1 MAQLFEEG
9 RIGKLRLKNRL
20 VRSATWEGLADQE
33 GSVTQRLIDMMVELA
48 RNEVGLIISGYAFVT
63 KGGQS
68 TPWQLAAW
76 HDRFL
81 PGLRDMA
88 EAVHAAGGKIALQLV
103 HAGRFSSQE
112 LTGERPR
119 VPSADGPLNQAL
131 TGSELE
137 TLITAFADAAARGKA
152 AGFDAV
158 QLHAAHGFLLSEFLS
173 PAFNRREDCYGGSL
187 ENRARLL
194 LEVVRGVRLRVGE
207 DYPVL
212 VKMNSDDFLED
223 GMTAD
228 EALRVAEMLERASVD
243 AIEFSGGTP
252 LSNDLIPARPGEL
265 TSKEHEVYYHGAAQ
279 EYQKMVRI
287 PLILVGGIRS
297 FEVAEELVRREEAQF
312 VALSRPL
319 IGEPDLVRRW
329 HQGDHGMSVCISCNG
344 CCGPA
349 LEGLGLRCVVLDPE
363 QERA

>member
-1 MAQLFEEG
+1 MAELFEEAC
-9 RIGKLRLKNRL
+9 IGKLTLKNRF
-20 VRSATWEGLADQE
+20 VRSATWEGLATED
-33 GSVTQRLIDMMVELA
+33 GSVTHRLTDMMVELA
-48 RNEVGLIISGYAFVT
+48 TNEVGLIISGYAFVT

-68 TPWQLAAW
+68 TPWQMAAW

-81 PGLRDMA
+81 PGLTAMVD
-88 EAVHAAGGKIALQLV
+88 AVHAAGGRIALQLV

-131 TGSELE
+131 ISGEIEGVIS
-137 TLITAFADAAARGKA
+137 AFADAAARGKA

-173 PAFNRREDCYGGSL
+173 PAFNRREDGYGGSL

-194 LEVVRGVRLRVGE
+194 LEVVRAVRLKVGP
-207 DYPVL
+207 DYPIL

-223 GMTAD
+223 GMTGE
-228 EALRVAEMLERASVD
+228 EALLVAAMLERASVD

-252 LSNDLIPARPGEL
+252 LSNDLIPARLGEL
-265 TSKEHEVYYHGAAQ
+265 TTPEHEAYYRGAAQ
-279 EYQKMVRI
+279 DYQDRVGI

-297 FEVAEELVRREEAQF
+297 FEVAEELVQRGETQF

-319 IGEPDLVRRW
+319 IGEPDLIKRW
-329 HQGDHGMSVCISCNG
+329 HDGDRAKSVCLSCNG

-349 LEGLGLRCVVLDPE
+349 LEGLGLRCVVLEPE
-363 QERA
+363 LERA

>member
-1 MAQLFEEG
+1 MAQLFEESC
-9 RIGKLRLKNRL
+9 IGSLRLGNRFL
-20 VRSATWEGLADQE
+20 RSATWEGLADQD
-33 GSVTQRLIDMMVELA
+33 GSVTQRLTDMMVELA
-48 RNEVGLIISGYAFVT
+48 QNEVGLIISGYAFVT

-81 PGLRDMA
+81 PGLRSMA
-88 EAVHAAGGKIALQLV
+88 AAVHAAGGKIALQLV
-103 HAGRFSSQE
+103 HAGRFSSEE

-119 VPSADGPLNQAL
+119 VPSSDGPLNQAL
-131 TGSELE
+131 TGTELE
-137 TLITAFADAAARGKA
+137 ALISAFADAAARGKA

-173 PAFNRREDCYGGSL
+173 PAFNRREDGYGGSL
-187 ENRARLL
+187 ESRARLL
-194 LEVVRGVRLRVGE
+194 LEVVHAVRLRVGK
-207 DYPVL
+207 DYPIL

-223 GMTAD
+223 GMGAE
-228 EALRVAEMLERASVD
+228 EALRVAKMLERASVD

-252 LSNDLIPARPGEL
+252 LSNDLIPARLGEL
-265 TSKEHEVYYHGAAQ
+265 TSREHEVYYHGAAQ
-279 EYQKMVRI
+279 EYQQRMGI

-297 FEVAEELVRREEAQF
+297 FEVAEELVQREEAQF
-312 VALSRPL
+312 IALSRPL

-329 HQGDHGMSVCISCNG
+329 HQGDRGKSLCLSCNG

-349 LEGLGLRCVVLDPE
+349 LEGLGLRCVILDPE